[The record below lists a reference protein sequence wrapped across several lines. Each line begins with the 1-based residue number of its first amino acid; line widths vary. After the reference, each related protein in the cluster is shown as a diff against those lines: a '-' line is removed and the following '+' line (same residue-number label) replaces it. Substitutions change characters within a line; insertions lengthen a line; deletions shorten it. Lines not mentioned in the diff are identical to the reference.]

1 VRLRPRSS
9 AWLAA
14 ALPILLVACSSGETA
29 SPTPR
34 PTLTPIPS
42 ASAGATGAPR
52 ELPDLEALLPD
63 EVGGEATQKL
73 SMSGATL
80 LGSGGGDPTFTDFL
94 ERLGA
99 EAADVG
105 VAYAFTAEGTVQAF
119 AYRVDGAATEMLVDE
134 LQASVE
140 TAQEAEVAWEEA
152 TVGDKSVRR
161 GTAAG
166 ATDAAIYVYGHAD
179 TAFIIVTEDPEL
191 AAEVATALP

>member
-1 VRLRPRSS
+1 M
-9 AWLAA
+9 
-14 ALPILLVACSSGETA
+14 A
-29 SPTPR
+29 SPT

-42 ASAGATGAPR
+42 PGADASGAPR

-63 EVGGEATQKL
+63 EVGGQPTQKL
-73 SMSGATL
+73 SMSGASL
-80 LGSGGGDPTFTDFL
+80 LGTGNADPTFTDFL

-99 EAADVG
+99 EPADVG

-119 AYRVDGAATEMLVDE
+119 AYRVDGAATDVLVEE

-152 TVGDKSVRR
+152 TVGGKALRR
-161 GTAAG
+161 GTAAD
-166 ATDAAIYVYGHAD
+166 ATDAAIYVYGHDD